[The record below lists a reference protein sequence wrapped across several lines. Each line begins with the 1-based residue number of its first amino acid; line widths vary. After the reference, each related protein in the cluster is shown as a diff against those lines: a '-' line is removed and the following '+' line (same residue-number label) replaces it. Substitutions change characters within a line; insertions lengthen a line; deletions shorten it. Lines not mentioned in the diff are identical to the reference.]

1 MPCGF
6 GPLGGATRK
15 ARAQP
20 KKATQPPKSTNGN
33 SENENL
39 TPFLYHP
46 FTLMTELSKVRSM
59 FHSNYPGHL
68 LIMNLYQ
75 VDQKLISAPL
85 QDVEAEVHRALDRLG
100 RKPPQGEVAITAGSR
115 GITNL
120 VPMTKA
126 AGDWLRKHGAKPFL
140 VPAMGSHNGGT
151 AEGQKQMV
159 ESLGLTHA
167 ATGMEIRSSM
177 DCVKV
182 GTVASGDVW
191 MDRHCFDSAGVLILN
206 RVKLHTCFAGPVQ
219 SGLTK
224 MMVVGMGKTRSAETF
239 HSARQQK
246 MPGILE
252 EMGTLLVNSGKIYAG
267 LALLEDGFDQTA
279 EIHALSG
286 DEILKKEP
294 ALLERHRHYFPSLPC
309 DDLNVLVVEEIGK
322 TYSGTGMDTNVIG
335 RRGVHGF
342 EDLTKPKINIVA
354 ALGLTPKAQGN
365 ALGVGLADFI
375 TQRLRD
381 AIDEKKTFVNA
392 LTTGDMQRM
401 AIPCT
406 LKDDETLVD
415 QIRHRYGN
423 LRWMFIP
430 NTLHVEKIWVSPDL
444 ADELRKHPRCVVSD
458 RSVPLTFQSGRLKLF

>member
-1 MPCGF
+1 
-6 GPLGGATRK
+6 
-15 ARAQP
+15 
-20 KKATQPPKSTNGN
+20 
-33 SENENL
+33 
-39 TPFLYHP
+39 
-46 FTLMTELSKVRSM
+46 
-59 FHSNYPGHL
+59 
-68 LIMNLYQ
+68 MNLYQ
-75 VDQKLISAPL
+75 VNQKLISAPL
-85 QDVEAEVHRALDRLG
+85 QNVEAEVHHALDQMG
-100 RKPPQGEVAITAGSR
+100 RKSPQGEVAITAGSR
-115 GITNL
+115 GIANI
-120 VPMTKA
+120 VAITKA

-140 VPAMGSHNGGT
+140 VPAMGSHNGAT
-151 AEGQKQMV
+151 AEGQQKMV
-159 ESLGLTHA
+159 ESLGLTRE

-191 MDRHCFDSAGVLILN
+191 MDRHCFESAGVLILN
-206 RVKLHTCFAGPVQ
+206 RIKLHTCFAGPVQ

-224 MMVVGMGKTRSAETF
+224 MMVVGMGKIRSAETF
-239 HSARQQK
+239 HSARPDR
-246 MPGILE
+246 MPRILE
-252 EMGTLLVNSGKIYAG
+252 EMGSLLVKSGKIWGG

-286 DEILKKEP
+286 DEILSKEP

-309 DDLNVLVVEEIGK
+309 DDLNVLVVDEIGK

-335 RRGVHGF
+335 RRGVHGY
-342 EDLTKPKINIVA
+342 EDLTKPKISIIA

-406 LKDDETLVD
+406 LKDDEALVA
-415 QIRHRYGN
+415 QIRQRYGDR
-423 LRWMFIP
+423 RWMLIP
-430 NTLHVEKIWVSPDL
+430 NTLHVEKIFVSEDL
-444 ADELRKHPRCVVSD
+444 AKELRSHPKCQVASEPT
-458 RSVPLTFQSGRLKLF
+458 PLSFNQGRLALFQ